1 MNQVSVYHK
10 IVPCPQK
17 PNHLPL
23 NIHWLSGEGCGSWF
37 LIEVSLSKTFFISRF
52 SPEGKLE
59 CKGQFDQVSGN
70 PINIKEKYEFTYL
83 SHCAEVNLIQ
93 NSSNLKFKLIQKLL

>member
-1 MNQVSVYHK
+1 MSQSEVFHK

-17 PNHLPL
+17 PIHLPV

-37 LIEVSLSKTFFISRF
+37 HIEQNEGNYAISRF

-59 CKGQFDQVSGN
+59 CKGLFNQVSGN
-70 PINIKEKYEFTYL
+70 SINTKEKYEFTYL
-83 SHCAEVNLIQ
+83 SHCAEVNIIQ
-93 NSSNLKFKLIQKLL
+93 NNSNLKFKLIQN

>member
-1 MNQVSVYHK
+1 MNQSEVFHK

-37 LIEVSLSKTFFISRF
+37 HIEQNGTNYVISRY

-59 CKGQFDQVSGN
+59 CKGLFEQVNGAS
-70 PINIKEKYEFTYL
+70 IKLSDEFEFTYL
-83 SHCAEVNLIQ
+83 SHCAEVNIIQ
-93 NSSNLKFKLIQKLL
+93 NTVNLKFKLNSKC